1 MFSRSV
7 IDNSR
12 IVIDKSTRVTLQLVA
27 SFTIIIYACQF
38 FIAQATGVG
47 IIKLLTAVINYVT

>member
-12 IVIDKSTRVTLQLVA
+12 NVIDDSRVILQLVA

-47 IIKLLTAVINYVT
+47 IIKLLTAVINSVT